1 MEQDFAVDE
10 TVSAT
15 TTSKQHNDQQREN
28 NNLGSIVFVSQQFPP
43 DRSGHASRIDG
54 TTASLASNGWD
65 VTVLAPP
72 ASFPHGEF
80 ERNWRRSER
89 TTHDRVTVIRLW
101 SWQPTDPD
109 PGFLSRLSYY
119 VLFALHATVWLLFNR
134 HKYDILVSTTPPIS
148 TGIAGLIPGP
158 SRPDWVIDVRDCWI
172 DASISLGFIPEGGV
186 LERLSRAFQRRA
198 LATADRIAVT
208 TQTLGEQLCEQY
220 GEELSAKLIHVPNGV
235 DCTRFNSRTDG
246 GNVIDAQRGTEDID
260 TAAGNGSSEAV
271 AGENGSSEAVAGEL
285 IYTGNIGH
293 AQNLDDCIRALQYL
307 PADVTLKLVG
317 GGDAMPELQDLV
329 EELDVADRVEFVGTV
344 PHHEIPKLLDDATVG
359 LAPLRDDPELAYA
372 MPSKVYE
379 YLGSGL
385 PVIVTGQ
392 GEIERFVRD
401 SGGGLHADNDAA
413 SIAADVEQLLQDDE
427 FRVATA
433 ERGYEYVEKR
443 YDRDNITDR
452 FSDHLATLVESED

>member
-1 MEQDFAVDE
+1 MEQDFAVDD
-10 TVSAT
+10 TVNAT
-15 TTSKQHNDQQREN
+15 TTTEQRSDQQREGN
-28 NNLGSIVFVSQQFPP
+28 NPGSIVFVSQQFPP
-43 DRSGHASRIDG
+43 DRSGHASRIDE

-80 ERNWRRSER
+80 DRSWQRSER

-101 SWQPTDPD
+101 SWQPADPD

-119 VLFALHATVWLLFNR
+119 VLFALHATLWLLFNR

-158 SRPDWVIDVRDCWI
+158 SRPAWVIDVRDCWI

-220 GEELSAKLIHVPNGV
+220 GDDLSTKLLHVPNGV
-235 DCTRFNSRTDG
+235 DSARFNSRTDG
-246 GNVIDAQRGTEDID
+246 GNVVDADIRIEDIE
-260 TAAGNGSSEAV
+260 TTAGNGSSDAF
-271 AGENGSSEAVAGEL
+271 AGEL

-293 AQNLDDCIRALQYL
+293 AQNLDKCIRALQYL
-307 PADVTLKLVG
+307 PSDVTIKLVG
-317 GGDAMPELQDLV
+317 GGDAMPELRELV

-344 PHHEIPKLLDDATVG
+344 PRNEIPKLLDEATVG
-359 LAPLRDDPELAYA
+359 LAPLKDDPELAYA

-427 FRVATA
+427 FRVETA
-433 ERGYEYVEKR
+433 RQGYEYVEKR
-443 YDRDNITDR
+443 YDRNSITDQ
-452 FSDHLATLVESED
+452 FSDHLATLVESEG